1 MIKRDNRSTYS
12 ASGGFT
18 LIELALIIVIIGIVA
33 TIAMRSMQ
41 PAVDQAKI
49 DATMEEMETLAQ
61 GIIGNKDLVS
71 EGIRSDF
78 GYVGDV
84 GALPPNLDA
93 LVTNP
98 GGYGTWDGPYVLND
112 FVENPD
118 DFKRDAWGNEYAYSG
133 GVVIVSSGNGSPLTK
148 QFAGSVNNLIA
159 NTVRGNVYDGLG
171 TPPADSASG
180 VDIIIY
186 YPDGTG
192 GFGSNS
198 VNPSASGQ
206 FSFSNMIPIGNH
218 LIRAV
223 YTSAGDTTSDYI
235 TVLPGGDV
243 FCELRFSKSYW

>member
-1 MIKRDNRSTYS
+1 MIERDNKSNFRLRD
-12 ASGGFT
+12 GFT

-41 PAVDQAKI
+41 PAVDQSRI

-61 GIIGNKDLVS
+61 AIVGNKDLVS

-78 GYVGDV
+78 GYIGDV
-84 GALPPNLDA
+84 GALPPNLEA
-93 LVTNP
+93 LVANP
-98 GGYGTWDGPYVLND
+98 GGYATWEGPYVLND

-133 GVVIVSSGNGSPLTK
+133 GVAIMSSGNGSPLTK
-148 QFAGSVNNLIA
+148 QFAGSVDDLMA
-159 NTVRGNVYDGLG
+159 NTVRGNVFDGLG
-171 TPPADSASG
+171 GAPGDSASG
-180 VDIIIY
+180 VNVIIY

-192 GFGSNS
+192 GYGASS

-218 LIRAV
+218 LIRAI

-243 FCELRFSKSYW
+243 FCELRFSRSYW